1 MGKRLSTAK
10 SIFLARLIADVRAG
24 HAAFNAVHAISAA
37 TVSTNLGTVF
47 LELDTALSEYCRPP
61 HEQAAACCGMLPP
74 DLLAEALA
82 AELGRQGA
90 ADRSVLLVLDAV
102 NELPPH
108 AVVAAGRAA
117 PALPRPPEHHP
128 VRRPLRRDGTRETS
142 GGIHF
147 HTPRTQQARPP
158 RTHRAPATHTAGPQA
173 THISGPPAT
182 LTHRARTPH
191 TQRAFC
197 CCHPFL
203 HALSIKVG
211 AKIP

>member
-10 SIFLARLIADVRAG
+10 STFLARLIADVRAG

-128 VRRPLRRDGTRETS
+128 VRRPLRRLGDGTRETS
-142 GGIHF
+142 GGNHF

-158 RTHRAPATHTAGPQA
+158 RTHRVRKPRTY
-173 THISGPPAT
+173 
-182 LTHRARTPH
+182 RARPPH
-191 TQRAFC
+191 
-197 CCHPFL
+197 
-203 HALSIKVG
+203 
-211 AKIP
+211 